1 LHTFQLPSNDQL
13 FYMYCSNESYV
24 FIIRVPTK
32 PANVGH
38 VLSLAIHVTRSYH
51 LISPGKSD
59 PCIIHPNT
67 TRKDCQQVVG
77 YLVKLGFFFVAFS
90 TSVPVL

>member
-1 LHTFQLPSNDQL
+1 
-13 FYMYCSNESYV
+13 MYCSNESYV
-24 FIIRVPTK
+24 FIMRVPTK

-38 VLSLAIHVTRSYH
+38 VLSLIA
-51 LISPGKSD
+51 PGKYD

-90 TSVPVL
+90 MSVPLQ